1 MEDGFHVLR
10 AVQDRHALQIQENRQ
25 ASSTALQ
32 DLRDKVQ
39 QAHQRVETELEK
51 NFQDDRQMRQVL
63 VRALLAVL
71 LTPFTTK
78 FQDGRQMR
86 QVLVR
91 ALFALLLR
99 APDAAR
105 YTYSV
110 LLSLPLRPP
119 DAPGTQ
125 FTCFTSTKVQILT
138 KLQKYCLAGPDE
150 AHLDDC
156 EEAD

>member
-63 VRALLAVL
+63 VRTLL
-71 LTPFTTK
+71 
-78 FQDGRQMR
+78 
-86 QVLVR
+86 
-91 ALFALLLR
+91 ALLLR
-99 APDAAR
+99 PPDAAR
-105 YTYSV
+105 YTYPV
-110 LLSLPLRPP
+110 LLSLLLRPP
-119 DAPGTQ
+119 DAPGTS

-138 KLQKYCLAGPDE
+138 RVWQDLTKRI
-150 AHLDDC
+150 DDC